1 MGFTEIVLLW
11 WLMIG
16 LYYVLDTF
24 MQDLADQDSMG
35 KVIYHLVRKIVLLP
49 VMPLFVVI
57 SIIFERMV
65 IIGASDESEEQED

>member
-1 MGFTEIVLLW
+1 MGFTEVVLLW
-11 WLMIG
+11 WLLIG

-24 MQDLADQDSMG
+24 MQDLADQDNMG
-35 KVIYHLVRKIVLLP
+35 RVLFYLARKIVLLP

-65 IIGASDESEEQED
+65 IIGTSNESEEQED

>member
-1 MGFTEIVLLW
+1 MGFTEVILLW
-11 WLMIG
+11 WLLIG

-35 KVIYHLVRKIVLLP
+35 RVFFYLVRKIVLLP

-65 IIGASDESEEQED
+65 IIGTSNESEEQED

>member
-1 MGFTEIVLLW
+1 MGFTEVILLW
-11 WLMIG
+11 WLLIG

-24 MQDLADQDSMG
+24 MQDLADQDNMG
-35 KVIYHLVRKIVLLP
+35 RVLFYLARKIVLLP

-65 IIGASDESEEQED
+65 IIGTSDESEEQED